1 MSKKIDKKVLLSP
14 VLAAM
19 LGIAGTAGAA
29 ESQLPS
35 DANTLVVTSS
45 QIASPSLE
53 LNIDYL
59 DIQGQLELDD
69 AMAGTECTLYSSGG
83 TKCTFYSSDS
93 MEKLIAGEYGD
104 GIFDV

>member
-19 LGIAGTAGAA
+19 LGVAGAA
-29 ESQLPS
+29 GATEVQVVE
-35 DANTLVVTSS
+35 ATTLVVTSAEMPS
-45 QIASPSLE
+45 SSLE

-59 DIQGQLELDD
+59 DIQGQIEMDD
-69 AMAGTECTLYSSGG
+69 AMAETKCTLYSSGG

-93 MEKLIAGEYGD
+93 DSVQQIAGNYGD